1 MKKKIK
7 LKDLTK
13 EQWDKNMFS
22 LCKLNMHENC
32 DSCIFKGVNC
42 GESFFRNSWIH
53 HKDLYSDKFLNQE
66 IEINTDILDGQICQY
81 DKCSGLCM

>member
-1 MKKKIK
+1 MKRKIK
-7 LKDLTK
+7 LRDMTT

-53 HKDLYSDKFLNQE
+53 HKDFYSDKFLDQEVE
-66 IEINTDILDGQICQY
+66 IETPDILDV
-81 DKCSGLCM
+81 